1 MTVVGYKRITLFHFT
16 LASTIASTVNMLPVI
31 AAAVCLYFAVSG
43 LIWLHATG
51 GANAATNKVANKLA
65 TPAAIRLLV
74 AAVVVLHALQLYEQ
88 LYRSGGHGVTNLALG
103 HAVSLVAWTSVTLF
117 LVASL
122 VRRVLNLGVVVL
134 PSGLFGFIIGV
145 ALPGEAFFL
154 ESLPRGAGW
163 HIAIAIPAY
172 GVLSIAF
179 AQALLLWMHEK
190 QLRRINRRRLF
201 PALPALETM
210 ESNLLHLIVL
220 GFALLT
226 VNLLTG
232 MISTHRSHGVLLL
245 FNHHILLSLL
255 AWAGFGALLAG
266 RALFGWRGQMAAQW
280 TIAAFAVLALAY
292 FGTRFVQQVILQD

>member
-1 MTVVGYKRITLFHFT
+1 MF
-16 LASTIASTVNMLPVI
+16 PVI
-31 AAAVCLYFAVSG
+31 AAAVCLYLAVSW
-43 LIWLHATG
+43 LAWLHATG
-51 GANAATNKVANKLA
+51 GGANAAASTVTNTAANTVTNTVTHKLA
-65 TPAAIRLLV
+65 TPATIRLLV
-74 AAVVVLHALQLYEQ
+74 AAVIILHALQLYEQ

-103 HAVSLVAWTSVTLF
+103 HVVSLVAWTGVTLF

-122 VRRVLNLGVVVL
+122 ARQTLNLGVVVL
-134 PSGLFGFIIGV
+134 PSGLLGFVIGV

-163 HIAIAIPAY
+163 HIAIAVPAY

-190 QLRRINRRRLF
+190 QLRRVNRRRLF

-210 ESNLLHLIVL
+210 ESNLLRLLVL

-232 MISTHRSHGVLLL
+232 MISTHRSHGVPLL

-280 TIAAFAVLALAY
+280 SIAAFAVLALAY
-292 FGTRFVQQVILQD
+292 FGTRFVQDVILRT

>member
-1 MTVVGYKRITLFHFT
+1 MF
-16 LASTIASTVNMLPVI
+16 PVI
-31 AAAVCLYFAVSG
+31 AAVCLYFAASW

-51 GANAATNKVANKLA
+51 GGANAATHTVANKPA

-74 AAVVVLHALQLYEQ
+74 AAVIVLHALQLYEQ

-103 HAVSLVAWTSVTLF
+103 HVVSLVAWTSVTLF

-134 PSGLFGFIIGV
+134 PSGLLGLLIGA
-145 ALPGEAFFL
+145 ALPGEAFLL

-163 HIAIAIPAY
+163 HIAIAVPAY
-172 GVLSIAF
+172 GVLSLAF

-190 QLRRINRRRLF
+190 QLRQINRRRLF

-245 FNHHILLSLL
+245 FTHHILLSLL

-292 FGTRFVQQVILQD
+292 FGTRFVQDVIL